1 MIKYRSSRQL
11 SLSEFI
17 LPFNGSLDKNNR
29 WVKLANILPW
39 DELVAIYARGLS
51 SRRGRG
57 TRDLRVELRVL
68 LIQGLMGYTD
78 REVIAQIQEN
88 PYLQYFL
95 GYEEYSYRRVFDPS
109 LLVTIR
115 KRLGREAIAE
125 LTRVIARYNQAL
137 EEDGPPPDDSS
148 SPGDDSG
155 ASGVEEIDKEQS
167 PAASEKDETVR
178 KEKREVPIGGN

>member
-1 MIKYRSSRQL
+1 MHKKRTEPIKKRAPDMIKYRSSRQL
-11 SLSEFI
+11 SISEFN

-29 WVKLANILPW
+29 WVRLANILPW
-39 DELVAIYARGLS
+39 DELVAVYSRGLS

-57 TRDLRVELRVL
+57 TLDLRVELGVL

-95 GYEEYSYRRVFDPS
+95 GYEEYCYRRVYDPS

-115 KRLGREAIAE
+115 KRLDRSY
-125 LTRVIARYNQAL
+125 RW
-137 EEDGPPPDDSS
+137 DW
-148 SPGDDSG
+148 
-155 ASGVEEIDKEQS
+155 
-167 PAASEKDETVR
+167 
-178 KEKREVPIGGN
+178 